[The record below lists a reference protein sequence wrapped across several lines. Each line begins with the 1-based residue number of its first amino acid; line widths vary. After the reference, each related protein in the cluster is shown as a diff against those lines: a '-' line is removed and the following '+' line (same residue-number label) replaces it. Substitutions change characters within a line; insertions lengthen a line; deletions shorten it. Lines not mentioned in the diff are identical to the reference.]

1 MQFGILGLPAP
12 ELDVNDWIDPDGKPS
27 APFRLEDHAG
37 KVRVI
42 YCFQAWCP
50 SCHSAGFPALKEI
63 MGQFADN
70 GDVVFTAVQT
80 VFEGFTSNGP
90 ERRREMQLD
99 YGLALPIG
107 QDETGPRPSVTTA
120 YRTGGTP
127 WFIVIDRQGKVIHN
141 GYRLEPRKAKALIED
156 ALAGALA
163 PETQVAKLRHLPQD
177 GRFEIHFPSGVRGIT
192 EYVREGAML
201 RILHTE
207 ISRSARGQGLGG
219 WMMELVFE
227 EMERLG
233 LKAVPVCSYAAQYLS
248 RYQRWNGLNVGRGG
262 KE

>member
-12 ELDVNDWIDPDGKPS
+12 ELEINDWIGPDGKPS
-27 APFRLEDHAG
+27 APFRLEEHAG

-63 MGQFADN
+63 MDQFAGND
-70 GDVVFTAVQT
+70 DVVFAAVQT
-80 VFEGFTSNGP
+80 VFEGFSNNGP
-90 ERRREMQLD
+90 ERRREMQPD
-99 YGLALPIG
+99 YGIELPIG
-107 QDETGPRPSVTTA
+107 QDEALPRPTVISS

-127 WFIVIDRQGKVIHN
+127 WFIVIDRNGRVIYN
-141 GYRLEPRKAKALIED
+141 GYRLEPRKAQALIK
-156 ALAGALA
+156 GALTGA
-163 PETQVAKLRHLPQD
+163 PGPKSQVAKLRHIPRE
-177 GRFEIHFPSGVRGIT
+177 GRFEVDFPSGARGIT
-192 EYVREGAML
+192 EYVRDGDVL

-207 ISRSARGQGLGG
+207 INRSARGQGFGG

-233 LKAVPVCSYAAQYLS
+233 LKALPVCSYAAQYLS
-248 RYQRWNGLNVGRGG
+248 RYQRWNGLRV
-262 KE
+262 